1 MRPVVETAL
10 ALIILIAGFVLAE
23 SVAGRALG
31 DAVAAALAWAAL
43 PLLALFEPEV
53 IRNGA
58 ELRGTGWA
66 VRVGVVCDGHGLAI
80 SLAAG
85 LAALRGGWRRLFAGL
100 AAIQLFNLF
109 RIIVLAVVLAR
120 SPGAFD
126 MVHIGL
132 FPLLTVALLAFC
144 MLPAGQAVRLLL
156 VALPMVALWLP
167 LADSLS
173 LPLAWMANSILSA
186 LPAPEIGEIARRAT
200 GWSIGSYL
208 LASTENGQVALHVA
222 PLRPADFA
230 LATPVV
236 LAAVVLA
243 RRPLWLAP
251 AFLSMLLALVAAAF
265 TAVWTLAN
273 GHAPV
278 VLLIPDGAGAFV
290 PSAFAPPAGLQLPVR
305 LAQNVLV
312 HFNLLV
318 LPMLVAALAPRPGRA

>member
-1 MRPVVETAL
+1 M
-10 ALIILIAGFVLAE
+10 AGFALAE

-43 PLLALFEPEV
+43 PLLSLFEPEV
-53 IRNGA
+53 IRNGT

-85 LAALRGGWRRLFAGL
+85 LAALRGGWRRLLAGL
-100 AAIQLFNLF
+100 AAIQLFNLL

-120 SPGAFD
+120 APGAFHI
-126 MVHIGL
+126 VHVGL

-144 MLPAGQAVRLLL
+144 MLPAGRATRLLL
-156 VALPMVALWLP
+156 VALPLVALWLP
-167 LADSLS
+167 LADTLS
-173 LPLAWMANSILSA
+173 LPLAWAANPILSA
-186 LPAPEIGEIARRAT
+186 LPAPEIGQIAQRAV
-200 GWSIGSYL
+200 GWSIGTYL
-208 LASTENGQVALHVA
+208 LASAENGQVALHVA

-230 LATPVV
+230 LGAPVI

-251 AFLSMLLALVAAAF
+251 AFASMLLALVAAAF
-265 TAVWTLAN
+265 TAVWTLAD
-273 GHAPV
+273 GHAPA
-278 VLLIPDGAGAFV
+278 VLLIRDGGGAFV
-290 PSAFAPPAGLQLPVR
+290 PSDFAPPAGLQLPVR
-305 LAQNVLV
+305 LIQNVLV

-318 LPMLVAALAPRPGRA
+318 LPMLVAALAPRPGRAWGQA